1 MKGSVFCSAKARLK
15 LEEGVGEVLGGG
27 RQVLLCLGRSLGMAE
42 GRAGPLRTASLP
54 SPLPPGPHAPTLP
67 HAPDFL
73 GEGDWAGLCLR
84 RKAYCCS
91 ASPGRRDTRMQGRCR
106 CWGRRGGLTTAS
118 WRRSWAQLDKV
129 NGEDRPVRTVLE
141 AWGRGCLVAWPCTR
155 RLGQGNRLVEWAW
168 AG

>member
-67 HAPDFL
+67 HAPDSSWVKVTGRGFASGEKL
-73 GEGDWAGLCLR
+73 TVAQLPLEGGTPACRGGAGVGDEGGSHYGLFEAFVGIAGQGEG
-84 RKAYCCS
+84 
-91 ASPGRRDTRMQGRCR
+91 
-106 CWGRRGGLTTAS
+106 
-118 WRRSWAQLDKV
+118 
-129 NGEDRPVRTVLE
+129 
-141 AWGRGCLVAWPCTR
+141 
-155 RLGQGNRLVEWAW
+155 
-168 AG
+168 